1 MNQRHTISIL
11 LLIGLTAVAAPAGAV
26 VFGPDMPGWS
36 PSPAS
41 TQADAEKQTDRDP
54 LSPIREKLDRA
65 EDLTRSGKQSEASAL
80 VDDAMKDLNDLPPSR
95 PGVADLR
102 ERIEGLRDKASRSD
116 DDDAKTDEAKAA
128 ENASSKPKELK
139 PVEPERNERV
149 DAWVAY
155 YTGRGRERF
164 QLWITRSASY
174 MDLLTKNLRA
184 EGVPEE
190 LANLVFVE
198 SGFNMH
204 AKSVAR
210 AVGPWQFIRGT
221 ARLFGLEMTP
231 YKDERR
237 DPELATRAA
246 ARYLRRL
253 YEMFDGSWPL
263 ALAAYNS
270 GEGTVQRAIR
280 RQGTTDFWALR
291 LPRETKDYVPKFMAA
306 MEIASDPERYG
317 FDVPENSPLKYDEV
331 VVEGPVD
338 LREIARVGGVE
349 VAELERL
356 NPMMVR
362 HRQPGSAEGIGL
374 KVPHGTGEQ
383 VQLALETTYAP
394 KPLTRSELKAAAREH
409 RLEMRRPIRR
419 SRSGTH
425 IVRRGETL
433 SQIGARYQ
441 TSTTRLVRLNGLS
454 SASQIRAGQRIRV
467 R

>member
-1 MNQRHTISIL
+1 
-11 LLIGLTAVAAPAGAV
+11 V
-26 VFGPDMPGWS
+26 DE
-36 PSPAS
+36 
-41 TQADAEKQTDRDP
+41 TQSDRDP
-54 LSPIREKLDRA
+54 LNPIREKLSRA
-65 EDLTRSGKQSEASAL
+65 EDLARSGKASDAVALSEDAL
-80 VDDAMKDLNDLPPSR
+80 KELGDLPPSR
-95 PGVADLR
+95 PGVSSLR
-102 ERIEGLRDKASRSD
+102 ERLEDVRDRAARSGD
-116 DDDAKTDEAKAA
+116 DEADVADGT
-128 ENASSKPKELK
+128 PDRPRTLK

-149 DAWVAY
+149 DVWMAY

-280 RQGTTDFWALR
+280 RQRTTDFWSLR

-317 FDVPENSPLKYDEV
+317 FDVPENSPLRYDEV
-331 VVEGPVD
+331 VVEGAVD
-338 LREIARVGGVE
+338 LREIARVSGVE
-349 VAELERL
+349 VEELERL
-356 NPMMVR
+356 NPVFVR
-362 HRQPGSAEGIGL
+362 HRTPGDQEGTGL
-374 KVPHGTGEQ
+374 KVPHGMGEQ
-383 VQLALETTYAP
+383 IQLALETNYSP
-394 KPLTRSELKAAAREH
+394 KPLSKSELRTAAREH
-409 RLEMRRPIRR
+409 RAEMRRPIRR

-433 SQIGARYQ
+433 SQIGARYH
-441 TSTTRLVRLNGLS
+441 TSPTRLARLNGLS
-454 SASQIRAGQRIRV
+454 DAGEIRAGMRLRV

>member
-1 MNQRHTISIL
+1 M
-11 LLIGLTAVAAPAGAV
+11 AV
-26 VFGPDMPGWS
+26 VFGPDMPGWAPS
-36 PSPAS
+36 PSPAPAPAVDENQS
-41 TQADAEKQTDRDP
+41 ERDP
-54 LSPIREKLDRA
+54 LNPIREKLSRA
-65 EDLTRSGKQSEASAL
+65 EDLARSGKASDAVALSEDAL
-80 VDDAMKDLNDLPPSR
+80 KELGDLPPSR
-95 PGVADLR
+95 PGVSSLR
-102 ERIEGLRDKASRSD
+102 ERLEDVRDRAARSGD
-116 DDDAKTDEAKAA
+116 DEADVADGT
-128 ENASSKPKELK
+128 PDRLRTLK

-149 DAWVAY
+149 DVWMAY

-280 RQGTTDFWALR
+280 RQGTDDYWSLH
-291 LPRETKDYVPKFMAA
+291 LPRETQEYVPQFLAA
-306 MEIASDPERYG
+306 MEISSDPERYG
-317 FDVPENSPLKYDEV
+317 FELPPNSPFRFDEV
-331 VVEGPVD
+331 VVRGPVD
-338 LREIARVGGVE
+338 LSLVSKVTEIPIDDLKA
-349 VAELERL
+349 L
-356 NPMMVR
+356 NPMFVR
-362 HRQPGSAEGIGL
+362 HRSPAGKDGTPL
-374 KVPHGTGEQ
+374 RVPHGKGDD
-383 VQLALETTYAP
+383 VQTLLETNYKP
-394 KPLTRSELKAAAREH
+394 KPLTKAELREASRAQRHELSYRPRRHH
-409 RLEMRRPIRR
+409 RGRHN
-419 SRSGTH
+419 TH
-425 IVRRGETL
+425 LVRRGETL
-433 SQIGARYQ
+433 SEIGKRYGKTQ
-441 TSTTRLVRLNGLS
+441 ATLVRLNRLPDG
-454 SASQIRAGQRIRV
+454 QVRAGQRLRLQ
-467 R
+467 

>member
-1 MNQRHTISIL
+1 LIQLRTTLIL
-11 LLIGLTAVAAPAGAV
+11 TLLSLTAAAAPPAVAA

-36 PSPAS
+36 AAPSPAP
-41 TQADAEKQTDRDP
+41 APAVEEKESDRDP
-54 LSPIREKLDRA
+54 LNPIREKLSKAEELSRSEKASEAVALA
-65 EDLTRSGKQSEASAL
+65 EDAL
-80 VDDAMKDLNDLPPSR
+80 KELSDLPPSR
-95 PGVADLR
+95 PGVTSLR
-102 ERIEGLRDKASRSD
+102 ERLEEVRDRATRSAD
-116 DDDAKTDEAKAA
+116 DEADVADGT
-128 ENASSKPKELK
+128 PGRPQTLR

-149 DAWVAY
+149 DVWLAY

-253 YEMFDGSWPL
+253 YEIFDGSWPL

-280 RQGTTDFWALR
+280 RQRTTDFWSLR

-317 FDVPENSPLKYDEV
+317 FEIPENSPLRYDEV
-331 VVEGPVD
+331 VVDGAVD
-338 LREIARVGGVE
+338 LREIARVSGIEVE
-349 VAELERL
+349 ELERL
-356 NPMMVR
+356 NPVFVR
-362 HRQPGSAEGIGL
+362 HRTPGDQDGTSL
-374 KVPHGTGEQ
+374 KVPHGMGEQ
-383 VQLALETTYAP
+383 VQLALQTTYAP
-394 KPLTRSELKAAAREH
+394 KPLSRTELRTAAREH
-409 RLEMRRPIRR
+409 RAEMRRPIRR
-419 SRSGTH
+419 SRSGMH
-425 IVRRGETL
+425 VVRRGETL
-433 SQIGARYQ
+433 SQIGKRYG
-441 TSTTRLVRLNGLS
+441 TSTTRLARLNGLS
-454 SASQIRAGQRIRV
+454 DASEIRAGQRLRV